1 MRNRLA
7 IIVIAVAVLAAC
19 GKWGPLRYPPARW
32 LADSDRTPIELPP
45 SKKPYKP
52 QESAYE
58 LVYEQVERFVALTD
72 RLGRGADKIA
82 VGGRQEALNINNF
95 DEVPDST
102 WFTNRLGRF
111 DLSTREI
118 AHPFDPKEAPDL
130 SESLTILAAR
140 VRGLAPRALVRD
152 RRGRLYLLTFDPAD
166 HPGLA
171 TGAELIAA
179 RIVRAVGYN
188 VAPSF
193 LLHLHR
199 RQLRLDEKATTRKKY
214 RRVRPLTEEDVDNAI
229 KRIAGGE
236 GGTPIRTVATLF
248 PAGRLLGP
256 FSFSGRRR
264 GDANDRIPHE
274 HRRELRGYQ
283 VVSSLINN
291 SHMTQNGTMDTFLS
305 VDGERGYI
313 LHILVDFST
322 AFGDVG
328 SWQRGSTSPYSHD
341 YGYPDALATMFSLGV
356 YDPTADDVDA
366 PKQHGLGFLESKDFD
381 PGSWSPAYPNAAFA
395 YMTERDALWAAAIV
409 MRLSDEAIR
418 AIVAEAHYPD
428 STIADYVARTLIE
441 RRDKIGRY
449 WFAQLNP
456 LGEVA
461 LERRHEGFVVRF
473 TDYAVHYGF
482 VDAATTRYRSQLGT
496 MKGQVQLTPWRETQ
510 ERRAVLD
517 DTAAAAI
524 ERGRTYTLRIQTRR
538 AGEEFWRPSV
548 DVSLRRGASG
558 ITIVGMRRR
567 YKL

>member
-7 IIVIAVAVLAAC
+7 IIVFVVALLAAC
-19 GKWGPLRYPPARW
+19 GRWGPLRYPPARW
-32 LADSDRTPIELPP
+32 MADNDRTPIELPP
-45 SKKPYKP
+45 SRKPYKP

-82 VGGRQEALNINNF
+82 VGGRQAALNINDF
-95 DEVPDST
+95 EEVPDST

-111 DLSTREI
+111 DLPTREL
-118 AHPFDPKEAPDL
+118 AHPFDPADAPDL
-130 SESLTILAAR
+130 SRPLTILAAR
-140 VRGLAPRALVRD
+140 VRGDAPRALVSD
-152 RRGRLYLLTFDPAD
+152 RKGRFYLLTFDPVD
-166 HPGLA
+166 LPGLA

-179 RIVRAVGYN
+179 RIVRAMGYN

-199 RQLRLDEKATTRKKY
+199 HQLLLGEKATTRKKY
-214 RRVRPLTEEDVDNAI
+214 RRVRPLTEEDVENAL

-236 GGTPIRTVATLF
+236 GGKPIRTVATLF

-264 GDANDRIPHE
+264 GDTNDRIPHE

-291 SHMTQNGTMDTFLS
+291 SHMTQNGTMDTF
-305 VDGERGYI
+305 VTTEGEQGYI
-313 LHILVDFST
+313 VHYLVDFST

-341 YGYPDALATMFSLGV
+341 YSYPDALATMFSLGV

-366 PKQHGLGFLESKDFD
+366 PKQYELGFLESKDFD
-381 PGSWSPAYPNAAFA
+381 PGSWSPAYPNSAFA
-395 YMTERDALWAAAIV
+395 YMTERDALWATAIV

-428 STIADYVARTLIE
+428 PTIADYVARTLIA

-461 LERRHEGFVVRF
+461 LERRQGGLVVRF
-473 TDYAVHYGF
+473 TDYAVQYGF
-482 VDAATTRYRSQLGT
+482 ADAVTTRYRAQLET
-496 MKGQVQLTPWRETQ
+496 MKGQVELSPWRETQ

-517 DTAAAAI
+517 DATTALI
-524 ERGRTYTLRIQTRR
+524 KRGRTYTLRIQTRR

-548 DVSLRRGASG
+548 DVYLRRGASG
-558 ITIVGMRRR
+558 VAIVGMRRR